1 MFWLIIHSVVAVT
14 DEIAK
19 AEVEAWHKTHYR
31 LDWLLYRTLGYAFLS
46 STLAIYIFWAEAGRT
61 DHPVLA
67 IWLSLTWMLLLGMA
81 MLWYDFH
88 TRVSYE
94 NWPEVRTR
102 LWRHLV
108 VSVLSFAAALVFAN
122 AIHGVSTLV
131 DRAVT
136 APEPT
141 VNGKPNVAATS
152 NVSIPV
158 RPVHWRKGA
167 KPDVRNRG
175 GAKGDKSATSK
186 KPEAADATT
195 NAAKPPTTTTPKPAG
210 TVAKTAAVVKPT
222 PAKAAPAKAKPA
234 PKKAN
239 LPTTAPEGT
248 RVVWKGQNYH
258 FYGGRWHLVRS
269 NRR

>member
-1 MFWLIIHSVVAVT
+1 MVAVT

-61 DHPVLA
+61 DHPILA
-67 IWLSLTWMLLLGMA
+67 VWLSLTWMLLLGMA

-108 VSVLSFAAALVFAN
+108 VSVLAFAAALVFAN
-122 AIHGVSTLV
+122 AIHGVSILV

-136 APEPT
+136 APSET
-141 VNGKPNVAATS
+141 TADGKPNVAPDS
-152 NVSIPV
+152 NITVP
-158 RPVHWRKGA
+158 PVHWRKGMKPDLGRRGKAVNEKKARANALDKAADPAATTPAPKTGTATTTSVTKPRTA
-167 KPDVRNRG
+167 KP
-175 GAKGDKSATSK
+175 
-186 KPEAADATT
+186 E
-195 NAAKPPTTTTPKPAG
+195 
-210 TVAKTAAVVKPT
+210 
-222 PAKAAPAKAKPA
+222 PAKAAPAKETPAKAKPA
-234 PKKAN
+234 PKKAS
-239 LPTTAPEGT
+239 LPATAREGT

-258 FYGGRWHLVRS
+258 YYGGRWHLVRS
-269 NRR
+269 RRS